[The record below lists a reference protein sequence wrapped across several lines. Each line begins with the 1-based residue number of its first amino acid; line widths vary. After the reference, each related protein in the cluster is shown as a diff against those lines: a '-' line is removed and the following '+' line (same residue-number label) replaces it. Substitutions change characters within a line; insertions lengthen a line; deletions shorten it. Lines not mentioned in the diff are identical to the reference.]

1 MRTLA
6 GGPLVSIKSRLQQPL
21 HAAAAAASSSNQRCA
36 SAGSAVCGVSCSG
49 GPPRHRQLLEQ
60 CTGGRYGLQ
69 NDV

>member
-6 GGPLVSIKSRLQQPL
+6 GGQLVSIKSRLQQPL
-21 HAAAAAASSSNQRCA
+21 HAAAGTAYSPHQQRVP
-36 SAGSAVCGVSCSG
+36 AGSAVCGVSCSG